1 MNKYLFTSERL
12 GFRNWNDSDIEKMAA
27 INNDPDVMEFF
38 PATATYSQTAEFIAR
53 MKTMFA
59 EKKYCY
65 FAVDELAS
73 GNFCGFI
80 GLCDQNFEASFTP
93 CTDIGWRLDKNYWY
107 KGYATE
113 GAKRCLDYGF
123 RDIQLTNIKA
133 TSTLLNVKSIK
144 IMQKLCMKQQLF
156 FNHPRLKGD
165 TRLESCVLYEIGS
178 HEFLSE

>member
-1 MNKYLFTSERL
+1 MSNYLFTSERL
-12 GFRNWNDSDIEKMAA
+12 GFRNWHDSDIDNMSA

-38 PATATYSQTAEFIAR
+38 PARVTRDQTADFITR
-53 MKTMFA
+53 METMIA

-80 GLCDQNFEASFTP
+80 GLCDQNYEASFTP
-93 CTDIGWRLDKNYWY
+93 CTDIGWRLDKKYWN

-123 RDIQLTNIKA
+123 RDIQLSNIKA
-133 TSTLLNVKSIK
+133 TSTLINVKSIR
-144 IMQKLCMKQQLF
+144 IMQKLGMKQQLF

-178 HEFLSE
+178 HEFIS

>member
-12 GFRNWNDSDIEKMAA
+12 GFRNWNDSDIEKMSA

-38 PATATYSQTAEFIAR
+38 PATVTQRQTADFITR
-53 MKTMFA
+53 MKTMFV

-80 GLCDQNFEASFTP
+80 GLCDQNYEASFTP
-93 CTDIGWRLDKNYWY
+93 CTDVGWRLDKNYWN

-113 GAKRCLDYGF
+113 GAKRCLEYGF
-123 RDIQLTNIKA
+123 SDIKLEKINA

-144 IMQKLCMKQQLF
+144 VMEKIGMKKQLF
-156 FNHPRLKGD
+156 FNHPRLKGN
-165 TRLESCVLYEIGS
+165 TRLETCVLYEIRP
-178 HEFLSE
+178 HEFNPE

>member
-1 MNKYLFTSERL
+1 MDNYLFTSERL
-12 GFRNWNDSDIEKMAA
+12 GFRNWNDSDIEKMSA
-27 INNDPDVMEFF
+27 INDDPEVMEFF
-38 PATATYSQTAEFIAR
+38 PALVTRNQTSDFITR
-53 MKTMFA
+53 MKTMFE

-93 CTDIGWRLDKNYWY
+93 CTDIGWRLDKKFWN

-123 RDIQLTNIKA
+123 REINLTNVKA
-133 TSTLLNVKSIK
+133 TAPVINVKSIK
-144 IMQKLCMKQQLF
+144 VMDKIGMKQQLF
-156 FNHPRLKGD
+156 FNHPRLKGNA
-165 TRLESCVLYEIGS
+165 RLESCVLYEIGPN
-178 HEFLSE
+178 EFLPQ

>member
-1 MNKYLFTSERL
+1 MDKYLFTSERL

-38 PATATYSQTAEFIAR
+38 PALFTRDQTADFITR
-53 MKTMFA
+53 MQTMFA

-65 FAVDELAS
+65 FAVDELSS

-80 GLCDQNFEASFTP
+80 GLCDQNYEASFTP
-93 CTDIGWRLDKNYWY
+93 CTDIGWRLGKNYWN

-113 GAKRCLDYGF
+113 GARRCLDYGF
-123 RDIQLTNIKA
+123 LDIKLKNIKA
-133 TSTLLNVKSIK
+133 TSTIINVKSIK
-144 IMQKLCMKQQLF
+144 IMQKLGMKQQLF

>member
-1 MNKYLFTSERL
+1 MFT
-12 GFRNWNDSDIEKMAA
+12 
-27 INNDPDVMEFF
+27 
-38 PATATYSQTAEFIAR
+38 
-53 MKTMFA
+53 

-65 FAVDELAS
+65 FAVDELSS

-80 GLCDQNFEASFTP
+80 GLCDQNYEASFTP
-93 CTDIGWRLDKNYWY
+93 CTDIGWRLGKKYWN

-113 GAKRCLDYGF
+113 GARRCLDYGF
-123 RDIQLTNIKA
+123 LDIKLKNIKA
-133 TSTLLNVKSIK
+133 TSTIINVKSIK
-144 IMQKLCMKQQLF
+144 IMQKLGMKQQLF